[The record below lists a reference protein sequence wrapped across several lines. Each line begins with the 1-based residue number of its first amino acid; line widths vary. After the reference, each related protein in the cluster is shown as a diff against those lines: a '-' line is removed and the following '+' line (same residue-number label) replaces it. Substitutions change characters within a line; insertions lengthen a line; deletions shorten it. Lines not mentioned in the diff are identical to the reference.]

1 MGLKLNQNHWAGLF
15 FGIIGWIFG
24 WYSLVLVTASINK
37 PDEQKFPLKPTTTQY
52 YGIGFA
58 VVIAILSWLQRLF
71 AIQGDEEQQD

>member
-1 MGLKLNQNHWAGLF
+1 MALKLNQNHWAALV
-15 FGIIGWIFG
+15 FGIFGWVLG
-24 WYSLVLVTASINK
+24 WYSLVLVTASISN
-37 PDEQKFPLKPTTTQY
+37 PNEQKFPLKPTTTQF